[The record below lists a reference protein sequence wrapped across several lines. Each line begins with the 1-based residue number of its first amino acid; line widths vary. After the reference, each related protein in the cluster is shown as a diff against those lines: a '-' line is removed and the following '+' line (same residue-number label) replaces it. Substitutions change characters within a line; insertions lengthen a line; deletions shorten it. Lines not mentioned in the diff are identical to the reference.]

1 MSWGEFVR
9 SQVEKKLLQE
19 GFSLAVAQGGARHA
33 EDLYNRMSQASR
45 KGAIFDDAL
54 RHGRLWA
61 EKQTSSTERREAKRA
76 VRKGGSQAGL
86 F

>member
-1 MSWGEFVR
+1 
-9 SQVEKKLLQE
+9 
-19 GFSLAVAQGGARHA
+19 
-33 EDLYNRMSQASR
+33 MSQATK

-61 EKQTSSTERREAKRA
+61 EKQTSSTERREAKRK
-76 VRKGGSQAGL
+76 VRKGGDHAGL

>member
-1 MSWGEFVR
+1 
-9 SQVEKKLLQE
+9 
-19 GFSLAVAQGGARHA
+19 
-33 EDLYNRMSQASR
+33 MSQATK

-61 EKQTSSTERREAKRA
+61 EKQTSATERRTAKRA
-76 VRKGGSQAGL
+76 VRKGSKQAGL